1 VVSDN
6 TNNLSNLTFIIILVL
21 FLIGSFILLSFGFI
35 SHSNTLSDILNNKE
49 NTGEMIKDELI
60 SEDGSVKIEFV
71 YYIPE
76 NIKENDII
84 EIKIVNIEELNNKQ
98 KGENQ

>member
-1 VVSDN
+1 MERI
-6 TNNLSNLTFIIILVL
+6 SNLIFVFVIAL

-35 SHSNTLSDILNNKE
+35 SHSNTLSDMINNEE
-49 NTGEMIKDELI
+49 NTGEMIEDELI

-76 NIKENDII
+76 NVKENDII
-84 EIKIVNIEELNNKQ
+84 EIKIVNIEELDENQ
-98 KGENQ
+98 KGEN